1 MKYRDNKTGVIIE
14 TDSTLSGS
22 WEPVEEKKKTTKTT
36 KTTKKNAK
44 DDE

>member
-1 MKYRDNKTGVIIE
+1 MKYREKNTGAIVE
-14 TDSTLSGS
+14 TDSVLSGS
-22 WEPVEEKKKTTKTT
+22 WEPVEEEKKTTKTT

>member
-1 MKYRDNKTGVIIE
+1 MKYREKKTGAIVE
-14 TDSTLSGS
+14 TDSVLSGS
-22 WEPVEEKKKTTKTT
+22 WEPVEEKNKTTKTT

>member
-1 MKYRDNKTGVIIE
+1 MKYREKKTGAIVK
-14 TDSTLSGS
+14 TDSVLSGS
-22 WEPVEEKKKTTKTT
+22 WEPVEETKKTTKTT

>member
-14 TDSTLSGS
+14 TDSVLSGS

-36 KTTKKNAK
+36 KKNAK

>member
-1 MKYRDNKTGVIIE
+1 MKYREKKTGAIVE
-14 TDSTLSGS
+14 TDSVLSGS
-22 WEPVEEKKKTTKTT
+22 WEPVEETKKTTKTT

>member
-1 MKYRDNKTGVIIE
+1 MKYREKKTGAIVE
-14 TDSTLSGS
+14 TDSVLSGS

-36 KTTKKNAK
+36 KPTKKNAK

>member
-14 TDSTLSGS
+14 TDSVLSGS
-22 WEPVEEKKKTTKTT
+22 WEPVEEKKKTTKTN

>member
-14 TDSTLSGS
+14 TDSVLSGS
-22 WEPVEEKKKTTKTT
+22 WEPVKEKRKTTKTT

>member
-14 TDSTLSGS
+14 TDSALSGS